1 MSAAAD
7 GLGYDPRPEL
17 GRWRGTPIPPV
28 SRPLRLTPERSAIAD
43 RVWWHGPPWTA
54 LRNAAHYL
62 WHVMDYG
69 QPDDVRH
76 ALRDVSQETW
86 TWALDEARPGLLSK
100 GSYVLWSLAFDRIGI
115 DDPCDWPDCAHR
127 LDRRPLSGESRARLR
142 EREERR

>member
-1 MSAAAD
+1 
-7 GLGYDPRPEL
+7 
-17 GRWRGTPIPPV
+17 
-28 SRPLRLTPERSAIAD
+28 
-43 RVWWHGPPWTA
+43 
-54 LRNAAHYL
+54 
-62 WHVMDYG
+62 MDYG

-127 LDRRPLSGESRARLR
+127 LDRRPLSGESRERLR
-142 EREERR
+142 MRGRQ